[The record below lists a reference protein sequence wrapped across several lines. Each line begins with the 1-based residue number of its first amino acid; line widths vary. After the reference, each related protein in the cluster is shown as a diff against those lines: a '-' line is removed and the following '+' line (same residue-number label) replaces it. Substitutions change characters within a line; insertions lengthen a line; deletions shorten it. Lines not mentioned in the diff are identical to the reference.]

1 MRSLKLIPV
10 ILTAFLLSV
19 PAHVRAASLSAQQE
33 ATKTQKTEKTTRR
46 AAKATTPA
54 RHQATGEVTSVS
66 DTSLTI
72 TQARTKKELTFSI
85 TPDTKKQGEIAQG
98 KRVRVYY
105 TEANGQLT
113 ATSIRVLEARK
124 PAAPKAT
131 KKKAS
136 S

>member
-10 ILTAFLLSV
+10 VLAAFLLSM
-19 PAHVRAASLSAQQE
+19 PAYVGATTASAQQE
-33 ATKTQKTEKTTRR
+33 ATKTQKAEKTTRR
-46 AAKATTPA
+46 TAKAAAPT

-85 TPDTKKQGEIAQG
+85 TPETKKHGEIAQG
-98 KRVRVYY
+98 KHVRVYY

-113 ATSIRVLEARK
+113 ATAIRVLEARK
-124 PAAPKAT
+124 PAPAKAP